1 MKEIGIYVHIPFCKS
16 KCYYCDFASYENKGQ
31 YIERYIKAIK
41 TEINNVGKRA
51 RQNLNGNYSN
61 LPIAKTIYVGGGT
74 PSFISEKYIEEI
86 FNAINTN
93 FEISPNAEITI
104 EVNPRNSYIR
114 KNEKIS

>member
-16 KCYYCDFASYENKGQ
+16 KCYYCDFASYENKRE

-41 TEINNVGKRA
+41 TEINNVGKRV
-51 RQNLNGNYSN
+51 RQNSNGNYLN

-93 FEISPNAEITI
+93 FEISPDAEITI